1 MPAMSTHDVEERLKS
16 LPGWER
22 DGDKIKKRF
31 TFADFKAAMAFVNGV
46 AEAAEAA
53 DHHPDIKIEY
63 NKVKITLSTHSEGG
77 VTEKDVA
84 LAGQIEGAT

>member
-1 MPAMSTHDVEERLKS
+1 MPAMSSHDVEERLRS

-22 DGDKIKKRF
+22 DGDEIKKRF
-31 TFADFKAAMAFVNGV
+31 TFADFKAAMVFVNRV
-46 AEAAEAA
+46 ADAAETA

-77 VTEKDVA
+77 VTEKDVT
-84 LAGQIEGAT
+84 LAGQIDSAA